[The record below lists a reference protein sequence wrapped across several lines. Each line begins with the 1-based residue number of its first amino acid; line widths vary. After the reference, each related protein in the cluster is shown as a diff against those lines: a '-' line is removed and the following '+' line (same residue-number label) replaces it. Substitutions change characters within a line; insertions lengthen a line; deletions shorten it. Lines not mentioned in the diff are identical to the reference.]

1 MTQSSLQ
8 PSSIPTYQRAWKLF
22 DQFHFHVFQT
32 FPYKLPISPP
42 LLALFIA
49 YMFDRRYAPSTVNT
63 YVSALGYS
71 HKLMG
76 LTDPTKIFYIVQM
89 LKGYGKQGFRLDAR
103 LPIIL
108 SILNRLLMAVPHC
121 VATQYD
127 QCLFRAMCALAF
139 FAFLRIGEITE
150 TPQPGNCP
158 IQLNQLTKLSRDGEV
173 IGYKLTFADYKHN
186 YNQRPFTMVINRQP
200 GACPVQ
206 LLSNYLNHRGRGP
219 GPVFM
224 TAAGVAVPR
233 KVFTANLVACLKY
246 CDLSPVT
253 LQITFV

>member
-1 MTQSSLQ
+1 M
-8 PSSIPTYQRAWKLF
+8 
-22 DQFHFHVFQT
+22 FQT
-32 FPYKLPISPP
+32 FSYKLPISPP
-42 LLALFIA
+42 LLALFIT

-103 LPIIL
+103 LPITL

-127 QCLFRAMCALAF
+127 QCLFRAMCASAF
-139 FAFLRIGEITE
+139 FAFLHIGEITE
-150 TPQPGNCP
+150 TSQPGNCP

-224 TAAGVAVPR
+224 TVAGGSGAEKSFHSKPR
-233 KVFTANLVACLKY
+233 CL
-246 CDLSPVT
+246 P
-253 LQITFV
+253 QIL